1 MSATTITKIVF
12 LALMTMFAIIALFAG
27 FVISGK
33 KRQNKKDVMVAR
45 QIMKIRL
52 ICFVV
57 MLVCLLICI
66 II

>member
-27 FVISGK
+27 FVIGGK

>member
-1 MSATTITKIVF
+1 MSATKKKKIVF

-27 FVISGK
+27 FVIGGK